1 MNRSRLISLL
11 FLSFSLAA
19 VIPARAL
26 PLTPMVGGVF
36 TNGDGANSRWV
47 QVVDD
52 WRGSLYGDA
61 PWGTGIWGLADHAA
75 VMALG
80 NGDTGVVQT
89 LDTR

>member
-26 PLTPMVGGVF
+26 PLTPMIGGVF

-52 WRGSLYGDA
+52 WRGSL
-61 PWGTGIWGLADHAA
+61 
-75 VMALG
+75 
-80 NGDTGVVQT
+80 
-89 LDTR
+89 